1 MVSIRANSPAGSPAR
16 ITRSKSASK
25 PAKESASS
33 PHSEESPKAKA
44 ATGPPESEFRVQWD
58 EDLGYAAYM
67 QAQKNKHVK
76 LLADIFSISGDE
88 VVWFG
93 GPAVIGSFLFLLRG
107 LGLSRPM
114 GCLEESMW
122 DCFGAA
128 STCIFV
134 ETALKWVFRRT
145 RPTYAPQSKVHSV
158 PGEWFSFPSGHS
170 LRAFYWPFW
179 LSRSKFVRLLA
190 PIITFPRARYCVPWA
205 CGVGW
210 SRVAKGRHFP
220 GDVAVGALIG
230 SALGYVVEDWM
241 TGLGRSLAKTVG
253 GIFITYAFG
262 ITYLIPQVSGDE
274 AAGAI
279 SKYGVLYYG
288 FYFLLFFSTLP
299 KDWDSIGAQTLDATQ
314 ESCVTIF

>member
-1 MVSIRANSPAGSPAR
+1 MARTRSKSPAR
-16 ITRSKSASK
+16 STRSKSASRK
-25 PAKESASS
+25 TTESASF
-33 PHSEESPKAKA
+33 PKASREA
-44 ATGPPESEFRVQWD
+44 STSSPAHAPPALPTSEWRVKWD
-58 EDLGYAAYM
+58 EDLGYNIYKYS
-67 QAQKNKHVK
+67 QDNKYVK
-76 LLADIFSISGDE
+76 LLADIFSVSGDE
-88 VVWFG
+88 IVWFG
-93 GPAVIGSFLFLLRG
+93 GPAVIGSSLFCLRG
-107 LGLSRPM
+107 LGLTRPM

-128 STCIFV
+128 ATCILV

-158 PGEWFSFPSGHS
+158 PCEWFSFPSGHS

-179 LSRSKFVRLLA
+179 LSRSKFVKLLA
-190 PIITFPRARYCVPWA
+190 PIVAFPRARYCVPWA

-210 SRVAKGRHFP
+210 SRIAKGRHFP
-220 GDVAVGALIG
+220 GDVLVGALIG

-241 TGLGRSLAKTVG
+241 TGLGRSLTKTVG
-253 GIFITYAFG
+253 GIFVTYAFG

-299 KDWDSIGAQTLDATQ
+299 ADWENIGAQTLDA
-314 ESCVTIF
+314 ESSCVTIF